1 MSKADRTNEATKNI
15 LMNAALPSH
24 AEPQMYRATSALLT
38 DLYQL
43 TMAYGYWK
51 SGMMDT
57 EAVFHLIFRKNPFRG
72 GFSIACGLSDAI
84 NYLKNLRFHDD
95 ELDYLAQLS
104 GHDEKPLFDTAFLN
118 YLRKFVFTC
127 DVDGIPEGTVVFP
140 QEPLLRV

>member
-1 MSKADRTNEATKNI
+1 MD
-15 LMNAALPSH
+15 AALPSH
-24 AEPQMYRATSALLT
+24 AEPQMRRVTSALLT

-95 ELDYLAQLS
+95 ELDYLAQLT
-104 GHDEKPLFDTAFLN
+104 GHDNEPLFDIGFLK
-118 YLRKFVFTC
+118 YLHELGFES
-127 DVDGIPEGTVVFP
+127 DDDGFPEGIVVLP
-140 QEPLLRV
+140 QMPLQS